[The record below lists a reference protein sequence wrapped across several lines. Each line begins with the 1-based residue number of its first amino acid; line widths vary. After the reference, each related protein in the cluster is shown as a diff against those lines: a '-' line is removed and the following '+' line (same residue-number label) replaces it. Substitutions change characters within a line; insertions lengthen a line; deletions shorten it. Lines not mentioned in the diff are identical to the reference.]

1 MTNPT
6 VKEIILHV
14 HAIVRWLKI
23 SGIIAVSLEVLEKM
37 PWH

>member
-1 MTNPT
+1 MTNAT
-6 VKEIILHV
+6 VKEIILHI

-37 PWH
+37 TWH

>member
-1 MTNPT
+1 MTNAT
-6 VKEIILHV
+6 VKEIILHI

-23 SGIIAVSLEVLEKM
+23 SGIIAVSLEVSEKI